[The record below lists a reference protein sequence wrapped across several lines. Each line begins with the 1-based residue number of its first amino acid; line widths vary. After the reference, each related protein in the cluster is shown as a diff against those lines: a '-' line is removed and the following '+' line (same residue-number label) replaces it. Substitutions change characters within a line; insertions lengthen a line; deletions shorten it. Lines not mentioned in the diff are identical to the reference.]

1 VILTSDINWP
11 DFNHYTTL
19 NNDIFAVNTINWL
32 SAAAANVLLYVD
44 EPWSPN
50 YYRTPVCEALNDL
63 GIPFHLT
70 WTDIFLNLSL
80 HTDPW
85 NLVIVDNPWWSIDS
99 YYGDIVD
106 YIEAGGH
113 FLMSSYLVDN
123 LPTSPLWRQL
133 GFAFADDPPDG
144 ADLFIWDHGH
154 DIFNQPIMYGAAN
167 FTPTLDYGDEA
178 DMLTVFSNATALAG
192 FTPNPAVDNASIVL
206 RNDLRTLYN
215 GYLIDEFSGDLD
227 DSAYPDNLELW
238 INEIAFMM
246 RPICAITPDVPV
258 NVTEGEILTFH
269 AEVANL
275 GFSAALMGEITVNVP
290 SGLGTLMDPATM
302 PFNIVPGDFTTLTWH
317 VNVTGTGN
325 YTLSFSTTYH
335 GLPGTTYTGVPAQ
348 ADIEALSAPPP
359 PIPPLPW
366 WWWIVALVAIIVI
379 VVVIIIYLFLKR
391 RGTSK

>member
-1 VILTSDINWP
+1 
-11 DFNHYTTL
+11 
-19 NNDIFAVNTINWL
+19 
-32 SAAAANVLLYVD
+32 
-44 EPWSPN
+44 
-50 YYRTPVCEALNDL
+50 
-63 GIPFHLT
+63 
-70 WTDIFLNLSL
+70 
-80 HTDPW
+80 
-85 NLVIVDNPWWSIDS
+85 
-99 YYGDIVD
+99 
-106 YIEAGGH
+106 
-113 FLMSSYLVDN
+113 
-123 LPTSPLWRQL
+123 
-133 GFAFADDPPDG
+133 
-144 ADLFIWDHGH
+144 
-154 DIFNQPIMYGAAN
+154 
-167 FTPTLDYGDEA
+167 
-178 DMLTVFSNATALAG
+178 
-192 FTPNPAVDNASIVL
+192 
-206 RNDLRTLYN
+206 
-215 GYLIDEFSGDLD
+215 
-227 DSAYPDNLELW
+227 
-238 INEIAFMM
+238 MM